1 MPAAL
6 EAARVSLASL
16 PVVDVSDLTSS
27 NLDARRAVGARLHGA
42 CLDKGFFYIKNH
54 GVEESLVNNVF
65 SEAAAFFALPTQQKE
80 LVDKARS
87 NANRLTSGYK
97 ARHSSR
103 ARRPI

>member
-16 PVVDVSDLTSS
+16 PVIDVSDLTSS
-27 NLDARRAVGARLHGA
+27 NLDAPRAVGARLRGA

-65 SEAAAFFALPTQQKE
+65 SEAPAFFALPTQQKE

-87 NANRLTSGYK
+87 NANRG
-97 ARHSSR
+97 
-103 ARRPI
+103 